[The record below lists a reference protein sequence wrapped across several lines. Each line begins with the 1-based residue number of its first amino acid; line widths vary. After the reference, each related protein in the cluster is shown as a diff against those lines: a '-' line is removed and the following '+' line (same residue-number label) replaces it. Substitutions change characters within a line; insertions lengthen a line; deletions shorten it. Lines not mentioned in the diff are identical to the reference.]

1 MNCTPVAE
9 PENMFNNEIRH
20 FIDCIKLGQQPIATL
35 EDGMAVQKILNGI
48 YDSARLGREV
58 KL

>member
-1 MNCTPVAE
+1 MDSTPVVEQQDA
-9 PENMFNNEIRH
+9 FFNEIRH
-20 FIDCIKLGQQPIATL
+20 FIDCIKGNQEPIATL

-48 YDSARLGREV
+48 YNSARLGQEV